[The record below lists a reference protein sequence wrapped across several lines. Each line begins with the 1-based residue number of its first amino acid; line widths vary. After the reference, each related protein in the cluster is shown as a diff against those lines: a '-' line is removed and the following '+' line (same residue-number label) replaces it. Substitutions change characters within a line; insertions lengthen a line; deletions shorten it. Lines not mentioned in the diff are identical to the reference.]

1 MVSINRD
8 RAQMLK
14 NESIFWRASLAIQ
27 ADVATTLVTLADY
40 LNSIDHDVLFLFL
53 YRIFLK
59 MRSFYLDSE

>member
-1 MVSINRD
+1 
-8 RAQMLK
+8 MLK